1 VLSGVLLSL
10 MRPSNRMEAE
20 AADTQPIVAATA
32 SAPPAG
38 SAEPAPSKQIGVRS
52 MSALEP
58 LVEPLFR
65 VLWAASV
72 VSNVGTWMQNVGGAW
87 LMTELTPSPMLVAL
101 MQTATSLPIFLTG
114 LPAGALADI
123 VDRRRLL
130 LLAQTWMLVVASVLG
145 GLTLVGLMN
154 PWLLLAFTFA
164 LGIGSAF
171 NAPAWQAV
179 IPEVVSRPR
188 MPAAVALE
196 SVGFNIA
203 RAVGPAAGGLIVA
216 WVGPGAN
223 FMLNAA
229 SFLATIVV
237 LYRWKRVR
245 RRSQLPAERLVS
257 ATRAGIRYAQNAPGL
272 RAVLIRT
279 TAFMVCASA
288 LWALLPL
295 VARREMGLPSSG
307 YGSLLASL
315 GVGAVAGAA
324 FLPRLRDRL
333 SADLRIGGATIVFCS
348 ATLALGYV
356 SNLLLVC
363 AIMLA
368 AGAAWMVVTSGL
380 NVMVQASAPK
390 WVKARALA
398 TYLLVFQGTLA
409 VGSLLWGFVAER
421 VGDPLTLAV
430 AAAGLVLGLGATW
443 RWRLEPTERSDMTPL
458 HLLPN
463 PELEDTPGL
472 EEGPVLVTAEYRV
485 RVEDAGE
492 FVLAM
497 RELSRVR
504 LRDGAMRWGLFRDP
518 AEPGR
523 YLESFVVESWAE
535 HLRQLERA
543 TVADRTIDEHAR
555 SFLAQGDHPTITHLV
570 AARASDDTGPI
581 TSGI

>member
-1 VLSGVLLSL
+1 
-10 MRPSNRMEAE
+10 M
-20 AADTQPIVAATA
+20 
-32 SAPPAG
+32 
-38 SAEPAPSKQIGVRS
+38 
-52 MSALEP
+52 
-58 LVEPLFR
+58 
-65 VLWAASV
+65 LWVASV

-87 LMTELTPSPMLVAL
+87 LMTELTTSPVLVAL
-101 MQTATSLPIFLTG
+101 MQTATSLPIFLVG

-130 LLAQTWMLVVASVLG
+130 LVAQTWMLVVAGTLG

-164 LGIGSAF
+164 LGLGSAF

-196 SVGFNIA
+196 SAGFNLA

-229 SFLATIVV
+229 SFLATIFV
-237 LYRWKRVR
+237 LYRWKRTR
-245 RRSQLPAERLVS
+245 RVSDLPAERLLS
-257 ATRAGIRYAQNAPGL
+257 ATRAGLRYAQNAPEL
-272 RAVLIRT
+272 RAVLVRT
-279 TAFMVCASA
+279 IAFMLCASA

-307 YGSLLASL
+307 YGLLLGSL
-315 GVGAVAGAA
+315 GAGAVAGA
-324 FLPRLRDRL
+324 FWLPRLRDRL
-333 SADLRIGGATIVFCS
+333 SGDARIAMASVMFCL

-356 SNLLLVC
+356 SNLAVLC

-368 AGAAWMVVTSGL
+368 AGVAWMIVTSGL

-390 WVKARALA
+390 WVKARALG

-409 VGSLLWGFVAER
+409 ASSLVWGFVAER
-421 VGDPLTLAV
+421 VGDPLALSV
-430 AAAGLVLGLGATW
+430 AAVGLLLGLGTTW
-443 RWRLEPTERSDMTPL
+443 RWRLDTTERADLTPM

-463 PELEDTPGL
+463 PELEDAPGL

-485 RVEDAGE
+485 EPNSAGE

-518 AEPGR
+518 AQPGR

-535 HLRQLERA
+535 HLRQVERA
-543 TVADRTIDEHAR
+543 TFADRAIDERAR
-555 SFLAQGDHPTITHLV
+555 SFLVEGDQPTVTHLV
-570 AARASDDTGPI
+570 AARAPDNTQPI
-581 TSGI
+581 TIGV